1 MKSRAMVLATAAAVL
16 GGWLAGSCAMAAA
29 PAEPAGAAALSKFLE
44 HELETFTELEE
55 KGVSAAELTK
65 RFYWPEAVLTG
76 EGVPKAARSPA
87 EVAALIGSVGGD
99 VGVCHHAK
107 YNPIVYSGRVASLI
121 LEYTCHPPAGKPA
134 LQFNT
139 IYVWEKRGKDWKII
153 TEMYVSGSLH

>member
-87 EVAALIGSVGGD
+87 EVAALIGFLLSADAGFITGQIIGIDGG
-99 VGVCHHAK
+99 
-107 YNPIVYSGRVASLI
+107 
-121 LEYTCHPPAGKPA
+121 
-134 LQFNT
+134 
-139 IYVWEKRGKDWKII
+139 
-153 TEMYVSGSLH
+153 GSLGSTAT

>member
-1 MKSRAMVLATAAAVL
+1 MPLSASDVAELADAAAD
-16 GGWLAGSCAMAAA
+16 
-29 PAEPAGAAALSKFLE
+29 
-44 HELETFTELEE
+44 
-55 KGVSAAELTK
+55 AAEGACGGALRCCSLRGGGGGARGKGKGTG
-65 RFYWPEAVLTG
+65 AVT
-76 EGVPKAARSPA
+76 P